1 MSEVWKRAYT
11 DFTTLTHLS
20 VIIKK
25 AKGVAAII
33 NVLII
38 EDDTSISNLILTT
51 LVREGYMCEAAFDG
65 RKGLEL
71 FETGKF
77 DLVLLDL
84 MLPEISGY
92 NLLEIIRE
100 GTTPVIVISAM
111 NQVQDRIRG
120 LKMGADDYLSKPF
133 QIGELVARVESV
145 LRRAGK
151 ENTELTVKDITIDT
165 VSRVV
170 TKAGQPIELTT
181 KEFDLLVLLV
191 QNKNVA
197 MNRSYLYEAVWH
209 DWYTG
214 DTRTLDNHIQRLRKK
229 LDLGDT
235 IETVFRIGYRLNI
248 R

>member
-1 MSEVWKRAYT
+1 
-11 DFTTLTHLS
+11 
-20 VIIKK
+20 
-25 AKGVAAII
+25 
-33 NVLII
+33 
-38 EDDTSISNLILTT
+38 
-51 LVREGYMCEAAFDG
+51 MCEAALDG
-65 RKGLEL
+65 RKGLEMY
-71 FETGKF
+71 ETGKF
-77 DLVLLDL
+77 DLILLDL

-151 ENTELTVKDITIDT
+151 NDSQITIGDVT
-165 VSRVV
+165 IDEDSRMVL
-170 TKAGQPIELTT
+170 KAGQPVELTN

-191 QNKNVA
+191 RNKNVA
-197 MNRSYLYEAVWH
+197 LNRSYLYEAVWH

-229 LDLGDT
+229 LDWGDT
-235 IETVFRIGYRLNI
+235 IETVFRIGYRLKMH
-248 R
+248 